1 MPNPSPLPAVASGR
15 LPAAAGDRPEDA
27 DRDPVD
33 VERLVRDSAVRA
45 RPTWPTYL
53 LIGLSAAGLA
63 AVVFGSAGTAG
74 TTGGGAGGGAGGAG
88 GAASVAV
95 PLAATLL
102 VLGTVGAA
110 VLVPWSAVRAHR
122 AEGRAVER
130 AESLVQLR
138 RWPEAAA
145 TLSDLL
151 GGPMRNPV
159 GRARALVALSAVL
172 MRYERFESA
181 LSVHDHL
188 LDDLGLDGPAG
199 HAVRVGRAM
208 AQLRADHLY
217 DADRSISALRQGV
230 RRQGVRRAG
239 GTTGAGQG
247 GGQVSAGLALVELY
261 RDVKTGHPD
270 DAAAGFERNAD
281 AIRDQLGHR
290 VADAWVLA
298 AAAYDRLG
306 RPDDAR
312 AAYANATRLVPA
324 RELHRRYPETRS
336 LAETYPPATPPTS

>member
-1 MPNPSPLPAVASGR
+1 MPVPSPAPSAPAV
-15 LPAAAGDRPEDA
+15 PATGGDVPTAAEVA

-33 VERLVRDSAVRA
+33 VERLLRDSAVRA

-63 AVVFGSAGTAG
+63 AVVFGGSAAG
-74 TTGGGAGGGAGGAG
+74 DGGATGGVAPALVPVATAALVLAVV
-88 GAASVAV
+88 AAS
-95 PLAATLL
+95 
-102 VLGTVGAA
+102 

-122 AEGRAVER
+122 SEGRAVER
-130 AESLVQLR
+130 AESLVQMR
-138 RWPEAAA
+138 RWPDAAA
-145 TLSDLL
+145 ALNDLL
-151 GGPMRNPV
+151 AGPMRNPL

-181 LSVHDHL
+181 LTVHDHL
-188 LDDLGLDGPAG
+188 LDDLGLAGPAG

-217 DADRSISALRQGV
+217 DADRSIQSLR
-230 RRQGVRRAG
+230 RDARTSDDAKPD
-239 GTTGAGQG
+239 
-247 GGQVSAGLALVELY
+247 QVSAGLALVELY

-270 DAAAGFERNAD
+270 DAAAGFERHAT

-290 VADAWVLA
+290 VGDAWVLV

-306 RPDDAR
+306 RADDAG

-324 RELHRRYPETRS
+324 RELHRRYPETRF
-336 LAETYPPATPPTS
+336 LAGTYDPAAPPAA